1 MPLEANRQGDGATKC
16 LIEAI
21 SVLIDDRTPFLSFFS
36 VFVFDSHQRLKS
48 QFIETQHVMASSS
61 SAEETKLAPSSNNN
75 TGDDDDNLQTKTT
88 RQLFEEI
95 QRLAMLYHVI
105 KEHTTT
111 PVGNADA
118 FSSSLHSIQEH
129 VDDINSEIRRRR
141 AEKRKQ
147 DYEAEKERKA
157 AEKRKKQKP
166 TILD

>member
-1 MPLEANRQGDGATKC
+1 
-16 LIEAI
+16 
-21 SVLIDDRTPFLSFFS
+21 
-36 VFVFDSHQRLKS
+36 
-48 QFIETQHVMASSS
+48 MAS
-61 SAEETKLAPSSNNN
+61 SAEETKLAPSSSSNN
-75 TGDDDDNLQTKTT
+75 TDDDDDDNLQTKTT

-118 FSSSLHSIQEH
+118 FSSSLNSIKER

-147 DYEAEKERKA
+147 EFEAEKERKA
-157 AEKRKKQKP
+157 AEKRKKQKSMIP
-166 TILD
+166 D